1 MFVQDII
8 KKLLIIFSIII
19 LVSIPSYSTES
30 IPNITND
37 DVILYSEKDKWGLKD
52 CNGEILTEPIYKKMI
67 RIGYHSWLVQ
77 AKNNKYGLTNEIGD
91 IIIEPKYRHADR
103 LLGKFAKLGN
113 DTDYGLYNE
122 FGELLIPHKYSKIDI
137 LFGQMF
143 LTYRNYKYGIIGFD
157 GRTIFDNE
165 YDDIYMPS
173 RNIMRILYKGEWY
186 EIEQVNANTLSLPED
201 AFANIY
207 DNDDI
212 NLYKFVKDTG
222 VVSGYSV
229 LTLSDYIIKLFSSI
243 SPAHEETIDELMLS
257 YGADTISI
265 YKKFTWLPKYPFT
278 YIRKYFQIVKN
289 PNSGPLTDFRNDLKR
304 KMN

>member
-1 MFVQDII
+1 MKKWFVVLG
-8 KKLLIIFSIII
+8 LLLI
-19 LVSIPSYSTES
+19 LVSPVFASAPSPSDG
-30 IPNITND
+30 ITND
-37 DVILYSEKDKWGLKD
+37 DVILYSENEKWGLKD

-67 RIGYHSWLVQ
+67 RIGYHTWLVQ
-77 AKNNKYGLTNEIGD
+77 GKNDKFGITDEVGNVIID
-91 IIIEPKYRHADR
+91 IKYRHADR
-103 LLGKFAKLGN
+103 LLGKYAKLGN

-143 LTYRNYKYGIIGFD
+143 LTYKNYKYGIIGFD
-157 GRTIFDNE
+157 GKTILENN

-173 RNIMRILYKGEWY
+173 RNVMRILYKGEWY
-186 EIEQVNANTLSLPED
+186 QIEQVNAQTLTLPED
-201 AFANIY
+201 AFENIY
-207 DNDDI
+207 NTEGID
-212 NLYKFVKDTG
+212 LYKFVKDTG

-229 LTLSDYIIKLFSSI
+229 LTLSDYIIKLISSI

-257 YGADTISI
+257 HGADTISI

-278 YIRKYFQIVKN
+278 YARKYFQIIKN